1 MILYL
6 NDRDKG
12 VTLTDFAIETYD
24 SADTT
29 APVIT
34 VAGDA
39 QIVTL
44 DSRSYIYRC
53 RSNASDDRD
62 GTITVV
68 TTGANVDTSTPGSI
82 L

>member
-1 MILYL
+1 MYV
-6 NDRDKG
+6 NERDKG

-39 QIVTL
+39 
-44 DSRSYIYRC
+44 R
-53 RSNASDDRD
+53 
-62 GTITVV
+62 
-68 TTGANVDTSTPGSI
+68 
-82 L
+82 